1 MFTRGLTH
9 STAPNRILKQPKKF
23 MCIEEILWGLF
34 FLIFFFLMW
43 CKGLGIVL
51 KREEDEEYVSDCGL
65 KNWVNFLNFGGSDGK
80 ASAWNAGDQGS
91 IPRSGRSPGEGN
103 GTPLQYSCLENHGW
117 RSLVG
122 YSPWG
127 GKELDTTEWFHFHF
141 LWLSLTFFSKH
152 TVVWTSLVAQQGK
165 NHQQCGRP
173 GFNPWVGKI
182 SWRRERLP
190 SPVFWPGEFHDCI
203 VHGVAKSRTWLSDFH
218 YTAVYLLYRLP
229 RLLFVYIF
237 G

>member
-1 MFTRGLTH
+1 
-9 STAPNRILKQPKKF
+9 

-34 FLIFFFLMW
+34 FLIFFLMW

-117 RSLVG
+117 RRLVG

-165 NHQQCGRP
+165 NHRQCRRP

-190 SPVFWPGEFHDCI
+190 SPVFWPGEFHDYI
-203 VHGVAKSRTWLSDFH
+203 VHGVAKSWTWLSDFH
-218 YTAVYLLYRLP
+218 YTAVYLLYRLQ